1 MVDSERSLGAEETG
15 AQRSYRLPLFCAVT
29 TLFWFSLYTYVSF
42 FTNYVESKGAS
53 HVMAGAVLASYG
65 FTQTV
70 LRIPLGVF
78 SDRLRARKPFVIAG
92 LVASTASGFGLIFA
106 DSPLMLL
113 VLRGLA
119 GVAAASWVAY
129 PVLFS
134 SYFPR
139 ANSSQAVSTIMVFL
153 TVGNTL
159 GMYLGGLAAHA
170 FGPAAAFVLAAL
182 SGLAG
187 LLLSRWVVDN
197 FVGAGTRFAVPEL
210 LRVARQRLLVCAS
223 SMALLL
229 QAVQFATIYGFTPV
243 YAAGIGATRESLANL
258 ALISSIP
265 TIAANYL
272 SGKWFVK
279 RIGDAATSAIG
290 FALMAVFTIAIPF
303 TGTLAGL
310 YATQLFAG
318 FGRGMALPVLM
329 ALSIR
334 DVSDDARAT
343 AMGVF
348 QAVYGVGMVLGP
360 LVAGIVGDLANL
372 NSSFVVMG
380 AAALAGAA
388 FCAVAFC
395 PRPSDCCAN
404 IGPSR

>member
-1 MVDSERSLGAEETG
+1 MVDSERSAGAEQTG
-15 AQRSYRLPLFCAVT
+15 GQGRYRLPLFCAVT

-65 FTQTV
+65 LTQTV

-78 SDRLRARKPFVIAG
+78 SDRLRARKPFVTAG
-92 LVASTASGFGLIFA
+92 LVASTASGLGLIFA

-119 GVAAASWVAY
+119 GVAAASWVVY

-134 SYFPR
+134 SYFSR
-139 ANSSQAVSTIMVFL
+139 ARSSQAVSTIMIFL
-153 TVGNTL
+153 TAGNTL

-170 FGPAAAFVLAAL
+170 FCPQAAFVLAAL
-182 SGLAG
+182 SGLTG
-187 LLLSRWVVDN
+187 LLLSRWTVDN
-197 FVGAGTRFAVPEL
+197 FAGAHTKFSLNEL
-210 LRVARQRLLVCAS
+210 LDVARQRLLLCAS

-229 QAVQFATIYGFTPV
+229 QAVAFATIYGFTPV

-290 FALMAVFTIAIPF
+290 FVLMAVFTVAIPF
-303 TGTLAGL
+303 TGTMAGL
-310 YATQLFAG
+310 YATQMFAG

-334 DVSDDARAT
+334 DVSDDARGT

-348 QAVYGVGMVLGP
+348 QAVYGIGMVLGP

-372 NSSFVVMG
+372 NSSFLLMG
-380 AAALAGAA
+380 AAALAGAG

-395 PRPSDCCAN
+395 ARPSDCSVN
-404 IGPSR
+404 TGLSR